1 MFGYVNVNQKEL
13 TKEQKDSYQ
22 SYYCGLCRCLKQVS
36 GAKGAMLLNY
46 DMTFLTLL
54 LTGLYEP
61 QVLRQ
66 DFTCMVHPVG
76 KKIAKSSEATIYAA
90 KMNVLLSYQSMEDDW
105 NDNRSLTKK
114 SMAKMFSRDYERIKQ
129 EYPRQAK
136 AVEDYIEKLTVAEM
150 GNEKNLDAVS
160 GLTGEMLAEIFDW
173 KQDHWSEEL
182 RCMGFYL
189 GKFIYLMDAYEDLEK
204 DAQKGLYNPFLSW
217 KEENKGTDL
226 DTFVRLILT
235 SMLAECAKS
244 FERLPIVKYADI
256 LRNILYSGVWTR
268 FEVTQMKKKKK
279 KNSEEPPKEEE

>member
-22 SYYCGLCRCLKQVS
+22 SYYCGLCRSLKEVS
-36 GAKGAMLLNY
+36 GAKGQMLLNY
-46 DMTFLTLL
+46 DMTFLTIL

-61 QVLRQ
+61 QVVRQ
-66 DFTCMVHPVG
+66 DFTCMIHPVG
-76 KKIAKSSEATIYAA
+76 KKVAKSSEATTYAA
-90 KMNVLLSYQSMEDDW
+90 KMNVLLSYQSMEDGW
-105 NDNRSLTKK
+105 TDNRSLTKK
-114 SMAKMFSRDYERIKQ
+114 SMAKMFSKDYERIKQ

-136 AVEDYIEKLTVAEM
+136 AVEDYIRKLSVAEM

-173 KQDHWSEEL
+173 KQDEWSEEL

-189 GKFIYLMDAYEDLEK
+189 GKFVYLMDAYEDLEK
-204 DAQKGLYNPFLSW
+204 DEQRGLYNPFLSW
-217 KEENKGTDL
+217 KEDNKGTDL
-226 DTFVRLILT
+226 NTFVRLILT

-244 FERLPIVKYADI
+244 FERLPIINYADI

-268 FEVTQMKKKKK
+268 FEVNQLKKKKK
-279 KNSEEPPKEEE
+279 KSTGDLSKEEE

>member
-22 SYYCGLCRCLKQVS
+22 SYYCGLCRSLKEVS
-36 GAKGAMLLNY
+36 GAKGQMLLNY
-46 DMTFLTLL
+46 DMTFLTIL

-61 QVLRQ
+61 QVVRQ
-66 DFTCMVHPVG
+66 DFTCMIHPVG
-76 KKIAKSSEATIYAA
+76 KKVAKSSEATTYAA
-90 KMNVLLSYQSMEDDW
+90 KMNVLLSYQSMEDGW
-105 NDNRSLTKK
+105 TDNRSLTKK
-114 SMAKMFSRDYERIKQ
+114 SMAKMFSKDYERIKQ

-136 AVEDYIEKLTVAEM
+136 AVEDYIRKLSVAEM

-173 KQDHWSEEL
+173 KQDEWSEEL

-189 GKFIYLMDAYEDLEK
+189 GKFVYLMDAYEDLEK
-204 DAQKGLYNPFLSW
+204 DEQRGLYNPFLSW
-217 KEENKGTDL
+217 KEDNKGTDL

-244 FERLPIVKYADI
+244 FERLPIINYADI
-256 LRNILYSGVWTR
+256 LRNILYSGVWSR
-268 FEVTQMKKKKK
+268 YELIQLKKKKRK
-279 KNSEEPPKEEE
+279 KS